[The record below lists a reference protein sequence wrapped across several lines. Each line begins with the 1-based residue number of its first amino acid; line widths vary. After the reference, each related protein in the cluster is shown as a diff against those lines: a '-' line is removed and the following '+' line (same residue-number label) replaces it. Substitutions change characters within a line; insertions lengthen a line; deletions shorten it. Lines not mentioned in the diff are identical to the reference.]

1 MKFAIYDAMK
11 AFVAEYNDQSTV
23 NRGLAVLN
31 QLNQTFISRNYIEE
45 GLVSAGRNVI
55 GDEVLRFDYAVR
67 FKGVARFVDVYITA
81 YSQTQTLAVSLA
93 QEA

>member
-1 MKFAIYDAMK
+1 MKS
-11 AFVAEYNDQSTV
+11 FVAEYNDQSTV
-23 NRGLAVLN
+23 DRGLAVLG
-31 QLNQTFISRNYIEE
+31 QLNQNFIDKNYIEE
-45 GLVSAGRNVI
+45 GSVSADKNVI
-55 GDEVLRFDYAVR
+55 GDEVLRFDYAIR